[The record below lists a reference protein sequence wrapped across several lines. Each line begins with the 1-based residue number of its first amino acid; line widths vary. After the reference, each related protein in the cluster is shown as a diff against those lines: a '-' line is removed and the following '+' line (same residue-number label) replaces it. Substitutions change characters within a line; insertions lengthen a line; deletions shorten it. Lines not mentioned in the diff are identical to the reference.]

1 MTATFLD
8 IAADKPP
15 GKPRMFIETFAA
27 SSQLMQFLPVDNE
40 SNGTKDVEREAELGT
55 SAFRALNESYVADSG
70 RTETVGFKTKIV
82 GGEVKV
88 DTRTVARGGER
99 ARIQREQMKA
109 KSMIQLLDYTLVNG
123 DSQSNPKEFDGM
135 LALVA
140 GGAQEMT
147 NTGAGGALS
156 LFDLDQAIGNC
167 LNPGAIYGPRKM
179 KYRLTQA
186 ARNSQIGGHIEW
198 AKDRFGEQIMFYNG
212 LPFLE
217 ADPPKHAQ
225 VPLAF
230 NEGAGTNETSLYIL
244 SLDGTGLEIFTMGD
258 IAVKDFGE
266 VSQSPHWITR
276 FEWEMG
282 LALNDETGIVR
293 LKGIQDKA
301 IVA

>member
-8 IAADKPP
+8 IAADMPP
-15 GKPRMFIETFAA
+15 GRPRMFVETFAG
-27 SSQLMQFLPVDNE
+27 SSQLLQFLPVDNT
-40 SNGTKDVEREAELGT
+40 SNGRKEVEREAELGS
-55 SAFRALNESYVADSG
+55 SAFRAINESYTPDSG
-70 RTETVGFKTKIV
+70 RTETQAFNTKIV

-88 DTRTVARGGER
+88 DTRIVARGGER
-99 ARIQREQMKA
+99 ARLQREQMKA

-123 DSQSNPKEFDGM
+123 DQQSNPKEFDGM

-140 GGAQEMT
+140 GGQQEVA

-156 LFDLDQAIGNC
+156 LYDLDQAIGRC
-167 LNPGAIYGPRKM
+167 LNPGAIYGPRAM
-179 KYRLTQA
+179 KWRLTQA
-186 ARNSQIGGHIEW
+186 ARNTAVGGDIRWE
-198 AKDRFGEQIMFYNG
+198 KDAFGEQIMLYNG

-225 VPLAF
+225 VPLGF
-230 NEGAGTNETSLYIL
+230 TEGAGSNETSLYIL

-258 IAVKDFGE
+258 LAVKDFGE
-266 VSQSPHWITR
+266 VSQSPHFITR

-293 LKGIQDKA
+293 LKGIQNKA
-301 IVA
+301 VVV

>member
-8 IAADKPP
+8 IAADMPP
-15 GKPRMFIETFAA
+15 GKPRMFVETFAG
-27 SSQLMQFLPVDNE
+27 SSQLMQMLPVDND
-40 SNGTKDVEREAELGT
+40 SNGTKEVEREAELGT
-55 SAFRALNESYVADSG
+55 SAFRAINEPYTPDSG
-70 RTETVGFKTKIV
+70 RTEVQGFKTAIV

-88 DTRTVARGGER
+88 DTRIVARGGQR
-99 ARIQREQMKA
+99 ARNRREQMKA

-123 DSQSNPKEFDGM
+123 DKQSNPKEFDGM
-135 LALVA
+135 RALVA

-167 LNPGAIYGPRKM
+167 LNPGAIYGPRAM
-179 KYRLTQA
+179 RERLTQA
-186 ARNSQIGGHIEW
+186 ARDKDVGGNLDW
-198 AKDRFGEQIMFYNG
+198 KVDAFGKQIMVYNG

-225 VPLAF
+225 IPLAF
-230 NEGAGTNETSLYIL
+230 DEGAGSDETSLYIL

-258 IAVKDFGE
+258 LSVKDFGE
-266 VSQSPHWITR
+266 VSQTPHWITR

-282 LALNDETGIVR
+282 LALNDETGVVR
-293 LKGIQDKA
+293 LKGIKNLP
-301 IVA
+301 IVV